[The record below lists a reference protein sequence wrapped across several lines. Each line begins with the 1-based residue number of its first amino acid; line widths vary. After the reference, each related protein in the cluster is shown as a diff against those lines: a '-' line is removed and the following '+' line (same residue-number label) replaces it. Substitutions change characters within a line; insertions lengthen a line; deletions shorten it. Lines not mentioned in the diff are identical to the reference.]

1 MDYKEVIE
9 MLQREGAD
17 LVKRGHWSIA
27 ERYQCAVNVMKE
39 LQQYK
44 QLDILDGVRGGRW
57 TSSRRKNHC

>member
-9 MLQREGAD
+9 MFQRDGAD
-17 LVKRGHWSIA
+17 LAKRGYWSMA

-44 QLDILDGVRGGRW
+44 QLDILDGVRGRW